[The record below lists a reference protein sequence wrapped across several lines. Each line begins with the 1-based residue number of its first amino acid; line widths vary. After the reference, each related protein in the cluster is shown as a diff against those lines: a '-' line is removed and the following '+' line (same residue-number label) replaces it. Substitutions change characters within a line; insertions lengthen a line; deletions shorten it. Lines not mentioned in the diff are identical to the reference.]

1 MDSGFGT
8 NTLYEVVSR
17 ERSRRFVGREAEL
30 AVLESWLADP
40 DPPTYVFAVT
50 GMGGIGKSALLLR
63 MSELVRHYGVRE
75 VWIDGRACNRTPRG
89 LIDYL
94 TATDSRFTPA
104 KDGAVSIEVFLPRPG
119 ERTVWF
125 VDDFEELEPLDG
137 WLRERFFGAFPA
149 RGQLLVLASRRGLS
163 DGWLNDPG
171 WKQRVHVLHLEPL
184 TRQQSRTYLE
194 RAGVTPER
202 IDQLLR
208 HTRGLPLAV
217 SIAADLINRGDVS
230 LLEAD
235 WEELQTVN
243 ARLLL
248 EAADSDLG
256 AWLDVLTVVPEADA
270 ELLAAVSGKPV
281 PADRLAE
288 LARLSF
294 VLSTAT
300 GFRLHDVARHH
311 LAADFRRRDPS
322 GFERVRRRAV
332 DFLLQRLDT
341 APRSQRH
348 GIAATLLNV
357 CADALPSAAT
367 YADLSISGNLVVQMA
382 NERYLP
388 GIQRLLRGAGTQPI
402 LFDNPESY
410 PRLMNRI
417 VAEAPEWCR
426 IVFDSEG
433 QVVGF
438 FVAVLLYRDSIALIE
453 DIEPDA
459 VRLHLP
465 EEYDHF
471 ARLSADEADTY
482 LAVMVAAEENHPEY
496 RGGELMGVIIRD
508 GLARLGDG
516 TRAILRTNRSDLEE
530 LLRMLG
536 FTRYYP
542 PESEEAKADPRRS
555 RFQLDLRHG
564 RFGPWVLSLLE
575 AMARKPAPTRPA
587 REFTVDDVRALLTD
601 AHDADAWAAS
611 PVPRSVGIPAEELR
625 AKVKH
630 FLSGREPCPP
640 PLTEYD
646 AELLYKTYWR
656 RIAADA
662 VAAELHISRATYY
675 RHLRRATERLQQA
688 LAGIAE

>member
-1 MDSGFGT
+1 
-8 NTLYEVVSR
+8 
-17 ERSRRFVGREAEL
+17 
-30 AVLESWLADP
+30 
-40 DPPTYVFAVT
+40 
-50 GMGGIGKSALLLR
+50 
-63 MSELVRHYGVRE
+63 
-75 VWIDGRACNRTPRG
+75 
-89 LIDYL
+89 
-94 TATDSRFTPA
+94 
-104 KDGAVSIEVFLPRPG
+104 
-119 ERTVWF
+119 
-125 VDDFEELEPLDG
+125 
-137 WLRERFFGAFPA
+137 
-149 RGQLLVLASRRGLS
+149 
-163 DGWLNDPG
+163 
-171 WKQRVHVLHLEPL
+171 
-184 TRQQSRTYLE
+184 
-194 RAGVTPER
+194 
-202 IDQLLR
+202 
-208 HTRGLPLAV
+208 
-217 SIAADLINRGDVS
+217 
-230 LLEAD
+230 
-235 WEELQTVN
+235 
-243 ARLLL
+243 
-248 EAADSDLG
+248 
-256 AWLDVLTVVPEADA
+256 
-270 ELLAAVSGKPV
+270 
-281 PADRLAE
+281 
-288 LARLSF
+288 
-294 VLSTAT
+294 

-555 RFQLDLRHG
+555 RFQLDVRHG
-564 RFGPWVLSLLE
+564 RFGPWVLSLLA
-575 AMARKPAPTRPA
+575 AMARKPAPTRPV

-675 RHLRRATERLQQA
+675 RHLRRATERLQQP
-688 LAGIAE
+688 LASIAERLAPEEKMWLRATAPPDRCRSPHLPLPRCHEPLRHRPFPLARSARAVVCAGVPHRTPDRKIGAASTCRVHQRRRPDAVGLTTVSRSLRPGPVRLNRSLRVSARPVAAEPRLPLEPERSHSPLVNGSKGKQPGGHDGHVVARKPVRPGLNPLEKLRRRLTGVAGLQAPQRPGQRLRLVRADGPGLQRPVRHHDDGIARMEPVLDDGRLHGLQNADGQAVGPHHVHVGGAADIRGRRARFQQLHGAVTQIERAHVQRGEAL